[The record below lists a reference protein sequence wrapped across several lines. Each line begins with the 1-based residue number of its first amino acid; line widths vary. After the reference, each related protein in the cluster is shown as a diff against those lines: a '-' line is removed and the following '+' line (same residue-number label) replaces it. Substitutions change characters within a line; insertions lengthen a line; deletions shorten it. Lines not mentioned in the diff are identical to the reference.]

1 MVPVVGLEP
10 TRVLPQRILSFQ
22 THLDFKGTQQ
32 TFEELV
38 AHKKHPSKFAAHF
51 KISGAE
57 LQPVR
62 ANQVAEVDAA
72 LDICRQIEP
81 ERCFFTRP
89 EKVMQEPQ
97 PVGAGNGIGPG
108 IQPPKVGRQVGIN
121 APEIRAAL
129 LDFAQADGEGD
140 VLFLHQIVAFRG
152 FVQDDLVV
160 LAAVIIQAVAALRHE
175 HRALEI
181 DWI

>member
-72 LDICRQIEP
+72 LRSE
-81 ERCFFTRP
+81 
-89 EKVMQEPQ
+89 
-97 PVGAGNGIGPG
+97 
-108 IQPPKVGRQVGIN
+108 
-121 APEIRAAL
+121 
-129 LDFAQADGEGD
+129 
-140 VLFLHQIVAFRG
+140 
-152 FVQDDLVV
+152 
-160 LAAVIIQAVAALRHE
+160 E
-175 HRALEI
+175 HTSELQSH
-181 DWI
+181 